1 MTCRIYPDPHRCN
14 PRPLWAALDALGL
27 RTPRMLGWWDAAAP
41 VRVRGAQSVRATV
54 YAAGGT
60 VALALANWAPRAA
73 RCTIEWDWEAVAALG
88 LQRPAG
94 ASAQLSARAIE
105 GFQPAGSWGAGEE
118 LELQPK
124 GSGHNEGWLLTLGF
138 VADGKAGD
146 GFMAR
151 AWG

>member
-1 MTCRIYPDPHRCN
+1 MASQLSGPEVEEAVGREASAVWSAERAQ
-14 PRPLWAALDALGL
+14 LAVAQVEEALG
-27 RTPRMLGWWDAAAP
+27 
-41 VRVRGAQSVRATV
+41 TV
-54 YAAGGT
+54 KD
-60 VALALANWAPRAA
+60 
-73 RCTIEWDWEAVAALG
+73 CEKAVAALG

-138 VADGKAGD
+138 VADGKAGH